1 MKKFWKI
8 LGLSALAVGL
18 TPYKVEKNEETGENS
33 YQALLWRITS
43 TPGDE
48 ETKREIGINLGE
60 GTLTSKL
67 MNAAGKTE
75 EPHLFSDE
83 LCVEYTGG
91 EAGVSEAAEEAAEA
105 AAEAA
110 EEAVEAAAEAAE
122 EAVEAAAEA
131 AEEAAEAAVEATEEA
146 AEAAAEAAEEAAE
159 AAAEAAEE
167 AAEEPKAE

>member
-8 LGLSALAVGL
+8 LGLGALVVGL

-48 ETKREIGINLGE
+48 ETKREIGVNLGE
-60 GTLTSKL
+60 GTLTAKL

-91 EAGVSEAAEEAAEA
+91 EVGAPEAVEEAAEA

-110 EEAVEAAAEAAE
+110 EEIAEAAAEAAE
-122 EAVEAAAEA
+122 EVAEAAA
-131 AEEAAEAAVEATEEA
+131 EATEEA
-146 AEAAAEAAEEAAE
+146 AEAAAEAAEEV
-159 AAAEAAEE
+159 AEAAEE
-167 AAEEPKAE
+167 TAEESKAE

>member
-8 LGLSALAVGL
+8 LGLGALAVGL

-43 TPGDE
+43 TPGDG

-91 EAGVSEAAEEAAEA
+91 ADVVEDTAKKVVETV
-105 AAEAA
+105 
-110 EEAVEAAAEAAE
+110 EEAVEETVKE
-122 EAVEAAAEA
+122 
-131 AEEAAEAAVEATEEA
+131 
-146 AEAAAEAAEEAAE
+146 
-159 AAAEAAEE
+159 AEE
-167 AAEEPKAE
+167 AAEEIAEAVEEVVKPEEPAEEEPKAE